1 MRGQLLEYFASV
13 ARRAPVERW
22 VFSWEAGGT
31 EFGPAELTL
40 ADQLCVALGH
50 GRERAQPL
58 LPKYL
63 SGEQFELQARS

>member
-1 MRGQLLEYFASV
+1 M
-13 ARRAPVERW
+13 
-22 VFSWEAGGT
+22 FSWEAGGT